1 MGAEIGVMWPQ
12 AKEIYSLTSL
22 KVRNL
27 KTVSLGQDVYSATFP
42 LNTEFFPCLF

>member
-22 KVRNL
+22 KARSL
-27 KTVSLGQDVYSATFP
+27 KTVSLGQNQDVYSATFP
-42 LNTEFFPCLF
+42 LNTG